1 MSEEERKLLLD
12 YMMGNRD
19 AARLCEDII
28 MAAHFWDDAIDRDKV
43 ITDAEIN
50 RSMRRLFFEI
60 PSNPFMRRNFDEL
73 MPVMKAAARSWLNA
87 TEWER
92 EEGACLEKMATAFA
106 IRSSYLSVLVACAA
120 IIGGEEYATRSEPW
134 LREIF
139 HKEGFRAYLK
149 SVGQEK
155 SVREGDHHVR

>member
-1 MSEEERKLLLD
+1 MNDEERKLLLD

-28 MAAHFWDDAIDRDKV
+28 MAAHFWDDAIDRDKP
-43 ITDAEIN
+43 IDDATIN
-50 RSMRRLFFEI
+50 RAMQALFFDI
-60 PSNPFMRRNFDEL
+60 PSNPFMRAHLDTL
-73 MPVMKAAARSWLNA
+73 MPVMRSAARSWMNA
-87 TEWER
+87 TQWER

-106 IRSSYLSVLVACAA
+106 IRSQYLTVLVACAA
-120 IIGGEEYATRSEPW
+120 IIGGEEYAIRTEPW

-149 SVGQEK
+149 SVALEK
-155 SVREGDHHVR
+155 QIREGVNHVR